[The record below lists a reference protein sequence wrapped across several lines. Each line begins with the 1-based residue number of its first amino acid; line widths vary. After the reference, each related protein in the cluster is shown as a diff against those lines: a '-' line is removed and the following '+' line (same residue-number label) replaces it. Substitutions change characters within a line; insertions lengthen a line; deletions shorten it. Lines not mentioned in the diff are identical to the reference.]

1 MEAAVFLSVVFCT
14 GPLCRDKNVCC
25 LLMLFFFFNYFV
37 FESKDLGHRRNSAQA
52 LKAVMLTCSAR

>member
-1 MEAAVFLSVVFCT
+1 M
-14 GPLCRDKNVCC
+14 
-25 LLMLFFFFNYFV
+25 LLVNAFFFNYFV